1 MKISKVL
8 AGFICKFISI
18 MASAL
23 GQLVSQLRHG
33 QGGARRGRGWSL
45 VSTSSLLCLGPAL
58 CVCFSLSLLSLVS
71 VCECHSVCC
80 VPFKKFSFILS
91 LLVFSSRPALSPY
104 LGLSFVSIFALRQ
117 CDWFTF
123 YISTHFASSC
133 CCSSPSPSAGF
144 YYNASIY
151 FVPFFFFCGTTSVA
165 FLLFHNLLVS
175 LNTRF
180 LFSLIRS
187 SLHSLPP
194 KSCQPL
200 VL

>member
-1 MKISKVL
+1 
-8 AGFICKFISI
+8 
-18 MASAL
+18 MAK
-23 GQLVSQLRHG
+23 
-33 QGGARRGRGWSL
+33 GGERRGKVVIGFSIIFALPWSSF
-45 VSTSSLLCLGPAL
+45 VF
-58 CVCFSLSLLSLVS
+58 VLLSLSSSLVAS

-104 LGLSFVSIFALRQ
+104 LGLSFVSFFALRQ

-123 YISTHFASSC
+123 FNLLCSAAALHLHLLLAFIIMLQSTFFLS
-133 CCSSPSPSAGF
+133 
-144 YYNASIY
+144 
-151 FVPFFFFCGTTSVA
+151 PFFFCTTSVA

-175 LNTRF
+175 LYSF
-180 LFSLIRS
+180 PLS

>member
-1 MKISKVL
+1 
-8 AGFICKFISI
+8 
-18 MASAL
+18 MA
-23 GQLVSQLRHG
+23 
-33 QGGARRGRGWSL
+33 RGEREGERLSL
-45 VSTSSLLCLGPAL
+45 VSPSSLLCLGPAL
-58 CVCFSLSLLSLVS
+58 CVCFSLSLSLFLSLAS

-104 LGLSFVSIFALRQ
+104 LGLSFVSFFALRQ

-151 FVPFFFFCGTTSVA
+151 FFPFSFFFLHNFSCFSVVSQFVSQFEVFPS
-165 FLLFHNLLVS
+165 FLHLF
-175 LNTRF
+175 
-180 LFSLIRS
+180 RS